1 MYQQIILFSILSLW
15 FVLPGYALNTCTD
28 SASIKEFQD
37 TLALESGSNQQT
49 ADTSYFTVGK
59 KNVEIIEINDST
71 YVKIWEEGEE
81 KEDLDDD
88 EEGFDF
94 DKKLFEKSS
103 RFRGHWAGFE
113 FGMNNYVD
121 DNFSLNRSP
130 ESEFM
135 DISTNNSWNFNL
147 NFIQYS
153 LPIHTSYFGAVTGMG
168 IEWSNY
174 HFSNSNTIVKN
185 TQTQQIEEKT
195 LTQDLIK
202 NRFQTTYLTVP
213 LLFEVQFFDGARKDR
228 MYVSAGLIG
237 GLKLGANTKVTYTEN
252 GNKRKENLRGDY
264 YLRPFRYAFTGRLGY
279 KLLKVYMNYYP
290 VSLFLDER
298 GPELYPVAMGFCLTF

>member
-1 MYQQIILFSILSLW
+1 MYRQIVLVSLFSVCYLLSG
-15 FVLPGYALNTCTD
+15 FASESSSD
-28 SASIKEFQD
+28 STSIEEFQD
-37 TLALESGSNQQT
+37 TLRQKADTISKL

-81 KEDLDDD
+81 EEDTEN
-88 EEGFDF
+88 EEDGFDF
-94 DKKLFEKSS
+94 DSKLFEKSS

-121 DNFSLNRSP
+121 ANFSLNRSP
-130 ESEFM
+130 ETEFM

-153 LPIHTSYFGAVTGMG
+153 LPIHSSYFGAVTGMG

-174 HFSNSNTIVKN
+174 HFSHSNSITKN
-185 TQTQQIEEKT
+185 TQTQQIEEKI

-213 LLFEVQFFDGARKDR
+213 LLFEVQFFDGPRKDR
-228 MYVSAGLIG
+228 MYVSAGVIG
-237 GLKLGANTKVTYTEN
+237 GLKLGANTKYTYTEN

-264 YLRPFRYAFTGRLGY
+264 YLRPFRYAFTGRIGY

-290 VSLFLDER
+290 TSLFLDER
-298 GPELYPVAMGFCLTF
+298 GPELYPVAMGFCITF